1 MNKKKVFT
9 TLVSV
14 SLLLNAST
22 VLAHPGRTDAYG
34 GHTCWTNCSK
44 WGLEYGEYHY
54 HNGGSSSSS
63 SNSNKSSKSS
73 SSKSSKSSSTS
84 KSIKPKESK
93 PKYTQSNLKVFIND
107 TKVNFTNKPLQYE
120 GYNLVPLR
128 DITEGLK
135 ATFAYY
141 PESGTIGITKN
152 KHKVTLTLGSKK
164 AFYDGKSNTL
174 SVAPKVID
182 GITYIPVQAMKGLG
196 ANMEFD
202 SSNNTLDIQ
211 I

>member
-1 MNKKKVFT
+1 MNKKKIFT

-34 GHTCWTNCSK
+34 GHTCWTNCTK

-63 SNSNKSSKSS
+63 STKSSSSS
-73 SSKSSKSSSTS
+73 SSKSSGSSSTS
-84 KSIKPKESK
+84 KATKPKESK
-93 PKYTQSNLKVFIND
+93 PKYTQSNLKVYIND
-107 TKVNFTNKPLQYE
+107 KKVDFTNKPLQYE
-120 GYNLVPLR
+120 GNNLVPLR
-128 DITEGLK
+128 DITDALK

-141 PESGTIGITKN
+141 PESGTIGMTKD

-164 AFYDGKSNTL
+164 VFYNGDSNTL
-174 SVAPKVID
+174 SVAPKVIN
-182 GITYIPVQAMKGLG
+182 GITYIPVQSIKGLG
-196 ANMEFD
+196 ATMEFD

>member
-1 MNKKKVFT
+1 MNKKRVFA

-34 GHTCWTNCSK
+34 GHTCWTNCTK

-63 SNSNKSSKSS
+63 STKSS
-73 SSKSSKSSSTS
+73 SGSTSKGSSSSSTS
-84 KSIKPKESK
+84 KTTKSKESK
-93 PKYTQSNLKVFIND
+93 PKYMQSNLKVYIND
-107 TKVNFTNKPLQYE
+107 KKVDFTNKPLQFE
-120 GYNLVPLR
+120 GNNLVSLR
-128 DITEGLK
+128 DITEALK

-141 PESGTIGITKN
+141 PESGTIGITKD

-164 AFYDGKSNTL
+164 VFYNGDSNTL
-174 SVAPKVID
+174 SVAPKVIN
-182 GITYIPVQAMKGLG
+182 GITYIPVQSIKGLG
-196 ANMEFD
+196 ATMKFD